1 MGRHLVALALCLPLL
16 VACGGDA
23 ATPPE
28 STSSETS
35 TTSDPS
41 ASASGTAGS
50 GDQTIDVDGA
60 QVATSC
66 SGPEDSD
73 GPTVVL
79 LAGMPDPLTTFAD
92 LQASIAQSARVCSY
106 DRLGEGTSSPP
117 ADQQSLADIATFL
130 DKVLAAQ
137 GIDGDVLLVG
147 HSLGG
152 LVAAQFAQQYQD
164 RTAGLL
170 LLDATPPSMVQA
182 ILTLIPDTATDIAAA
197 VRGEMLALST
207 GENPE
212 KLVYQGEAIGSVGD
226 VPLVAIRHGQ
236 PIFAQV
242 PTYGEGIEQAWV
254 SGQDTWPTLSS
265 DGTLLVAESS
275 GHYIYRDQPDLVLEQ
290 VTALLD

>member
-1 MGRHLVALALCLPLL
+1 MM

-23 ATPPE
+23 AVPPE
-28 STSSETS
+28 ST
-35 TTSDPS
+35 
-41 ASASGTAGS
+41 AGS
-50 GDQTIDVDGA
+50 GSSSASSSAAGTASGSSSSAQTVDVDGA

-66 SGPEDSD
+66 SGPEDST

-79 LAGMPDPLTTFAD
+79 LAGMPDALATFAD

-106 DRLGEGTSSPP
+106 DRLGEGASSSPP
-117 ADQQSLADIATFL
+117 GQQSLTDVATFL
-130 DKVLAAQ
+130 EKVLAAQ

-164 RTAGLL
+164 RTTGLL
-170 LLDATPPSMVQA
+170 LLDATPPSMVNAVLQ
-182 ILTLIPDTATDIAAA
+182 LIPETATDVAAA

-212 KLVYQGEAIGSVGD
+212 KLVYQGEPVGSVGD

-236 PIFAQV
+236 PIFAGV

-254 SGQDTWPTLSS
+254 SGQETWPTLSS
-265 DGTLLVAESS
+265 NGALLVAETS

-290 VTALLD
+290 VTALLAD